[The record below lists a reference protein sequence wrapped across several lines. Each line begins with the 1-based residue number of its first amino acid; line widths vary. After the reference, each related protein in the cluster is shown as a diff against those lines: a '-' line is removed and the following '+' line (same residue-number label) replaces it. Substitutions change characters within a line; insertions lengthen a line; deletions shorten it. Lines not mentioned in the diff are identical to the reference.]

1 MSAIGKK
8 TGKLYVRR
16 EAVAEC
22 PFSIK
27 MLDEAPFDMIDSP
40 LSSCRE
46 NRHVYA
52 LLIYGKN
59 EQDDLTPD
67 QKKAMASMAERIKKS
82 DQGGT

>member
-1 MSAIGKK
+1 MGACMSGMRAI
-8 TGKLYVRR
+8 
-16 EAVAEC
+16 AEC

-52 LLIYGKN
+52 LV
-59 EQDDLTPD
+59 DLR
-67 QKKAMASMAERIKKS
+67 QE
-82 DQGGT
+82 

>member
-1 MSAIGKK
+1 M
-8 TGKLYVRR
+8 TDMR
-16 EAVAEC
+16 AVAEC